1 MKIRAPMLIRVPPYL
16 MVCSTILVAAG
27 SGSRLGVGEPK
38 AFVKLHGRTMLHYS
52 LATLAKIPAI
62 AEVVIA
68 IPSGLDKRTRDEAA
82 RAGLEVPVK
91 ITPGGAERQ
100 DSVRLALAL
109 TSAEAQVILIHDAA
123 RPFADTALFR
133 RCLEAAAARGA
144 AIAAIPVADTLK
156 RVADGAIVATVK
168 RAGLYQAQTPQAFQR
183 RLLVAAHERAAREH
197 IIATDDADLVEQIGG
212 TVEIVEGSALNMKIT
227 TRSDLMIAESLA
239 AATKSR

>member
-1 MKIRAPMLIRVPPYL
+1 MQASAII
-16 MVCSTILVAAG
+16 VAAG
-27 SGSRLGVGEPK
+27 SGIRLGVGEPK
-38 AFVKLHGRTMLHYS
+38 AFVKLHGRPMLHYS
-52 LATLAKIPAI
+52 LATLAKIA
-62 AEVVIA
+62 AVTEVVIA
-68 IPSGLDKRTRDEAA
+68 IPPGLDKRTRDEVA
-82 RAGLEVPVK
+82 RAGLEVVPVK

-123 RPFADTALFR
+123 RPFADAALFR

-156 RVADGAIVATVK
+156 RVADGAIVATVR

-183 RLLVAAHERAAREH
+183 RLLVAAHERATREH

-212 TVEIVEGSALNMKIT
+212 TVEIVEASALNMKIT
-227 TRSDLMIAESLA
+227 TRADLMIAESL
-239 AATKSR
+239 TTGSKSK